1 MGSIKLRHLPARAA
15 IGAYVLDSGLGK
27 RGADAETAAGLHGM
41 AAQAYPFLAD
51 VDPRTFV
58 RLLSAAEIA
67 LGAALLLP
75 VVPTGLA
82 AAGLTAFSGGLVGL
96 YLRTPGMTREDGIRP
111 SQDGIGL
118 AKDVFML
125 GSAVGLLVDV
135 AGERARHAVTRLR
148 PSRSR

>member
-1 MGSIKLRHLPARAA
+1 MGTVKLRHLPARAA

-41 AAQAYPFLAD
+41 AVQAYPFLAD

-58 RLLSAAEIA
+58 RVLSAAEIA

-96 YLRTPGMTREDGIRP
+96 YLRTPGMTREDGVRP
-111 SQDGIGL
+111 SPEGIGL

-148 PSRSR
+148 PSR